1 MPNAS
6 LLSLPYELV
15 LHISQHLAFAD
26 IWYLGTCSHASRTL
40 SFQLLQSLYQIDLIK
55 PRIINPFGQSIHAA
69 VAYLTRHG
77 STDDAEQQ
85 QHIIQS
91 VANHLAI
98 GIYDRMPS
106 KSGRAFS
113 LDFLLN
119 KSLAIL
125 LEHCL
130 FDSTLHAT
138 MNSQEAHV
146 PSQQF
151 DQIIA
156 SIRAQQQQEQSLE
169 QQQQQ
174 RYTTGVLMVDFL
186 VALHDTLVA
195 ILEEEDMVNNIYHH
209 LLITHLQQQLR
220 AIQSRYQSH
229 HSDQSA
235 YANQHAPRKDAPPSQ
250 DFKLYIKLTSLLV
263 SSDVDALAY
272 YHINHFFLTRPSD
285 VSFSRDAGL
294 RIYIRQRNAHLAIIN
309 TVTHDKRP
317 AYHYQWRLWL
327 EETQVRLGVLLDL
340 LRAMIQKN
348 YCSSSSSS
356 QQQGGSAAAAPDF
369 VHITAMLQDT
379 VSALTLSESMV
390 ASQNA
395 YEIPLL
401 LDND

>member
-6 LLSLPYELV
+6 LLNLPYELV
-15 LHISQHLAFAD
+15 LHISQYLEFAD
-26 IWYLGTCSHASRTL
+26 VWYLGTCSHACRTL

-77 STDDAEQQ
+77 NTGCADQQ

-106 KSGRAFS
+106 QSGRAFS

-130 FDSTLHAT
+130 FDSTLHAF
-138 MNSQEAHV
+138 MKSQETHV
-146 PSQQF
+146 LSQQF
-151 DQIIA
+151 DRIIS
-156 SIRAQQQQEQSLE
+156 SIRAQHDQQPPLE
-169 QQQQQ
+169 QQ
-174 RYTTGVLMVDFL
+174 RYTGVLMVDFL
-186 VALHDTLVA
+186 AALHDTLVA

-209 LLITHLQQQLR
+209 LLIQHLQQQLR
-220 AIQSRYQSH
+220 VIKSRYQSH
-229 HSDQSA
+229 HSDQSS
-235 YANQHAPRKDAPPSQ
+235 YSNQQAPRKDAPPTQ
-250 DFKLYIKLTSLLV
+250 DFKLYIKLICCLAQTNLI
-263 SSDVDALAY
+263 SSNDMDSLAY
-272 YHINHFFLTRPSD
+272 HHINHFFLTRPSN

-294 RIYIRQRNAHLAIIN
+294 RIYIREHNAHLSIVN
-309 TVTHDKRP
+309 TVTLDKRP

-327 EETQVRLGVLLDL
+327 EETQLRLGVLLDL

-348 YCSSSSSS
+348 CSS
-356 QQQGGSAAAAPDF
+356 QGGAAPDF

-379 VSALTLSESMV
+379 VSALTLSENV
-390 ASQNA
+390 HQNE

-401 LDND
+401 ND